1 MNRRKVTVVAAAVG
15 VVAGAAGLGLLAMPA
30 GAGPAPVLPDVSAEA
45 LVESVLQAKP
55 AAFGGTVDVDND
67 LGIPAIAGVP
77 QASDGA
83 SNLRIWTDGQ
93 GKLRVQLPGGDSERT
108 FVDDGQTAWLW
119 NSAEQT
125 VGKMPH
131 GSFERTKPGLGV
143 GQGEPD
149 GQQALPTDPVTLS
162 RQVVAAIQEY
172 SDVTVDGTARVAN
185 RPVYELVL
193 TPKPTEKTV
202 LREVRVAVDS
212 ELRMPL
218 RVAVLTNGTDAP
230 AVQVGFSELTVGP
243 QDASLFAFTPPAGAK
258 VTEPNADEPSAE
270 DKAAAEQAFTEANP
284 QVIGE
289 GWDTVLA
296 ARVPAGALA
305 GLADRQGE
313 QGRQGERPGRWQEDG
328 RDADV
333 DVQGLLKQ
341 LGKQVSGDW
350 GSGTLIT
357 TRVGGV
363 LIADDGRVAA
373 GAVPEQVLVDAI
385 GQVK

>member
-1 MNRRKVTVVAAAVG
+1 MNRRRVTVVAAAVG
-15 VVAGAAGLGLLAMPA
+15 VVAGATGLGLLAMPA

-45 LVESVLQAKP
+45 LVESVLNAQP

-83 SNLRIWTDGQ
+83 SNLRVWTDGQ
-93 GKLRVQLPGGDSERT
+93 GKLRVQLPSGDSERT

-119 NSAEQT
+119 DSAEQT
-125 VGKMPH
+125 VTKMPH
-131 GSFERTKPGLGV
+131 GAFEHGKPELG
-143 GQGEPD
+143 GE
-149 GQQALPTDPVTLS
+149 QQAVPTDPVTLS

-212 ELRMPL
+212 ELRVPL

-230 AVQVGFSELTVGP
+230 AMQVGFSELNVGP

-258 VTEPNADEPSAE
+258 VTEPEVDEPSAE
-270 DKAAAEQAFTEANP
+270 DKAAAERAFTEANP

-289 GWDTVLA
+289 GWDVVLA
-296 ARVPAGALA
+296 ARVTDEALS
-305 GLADRQGE
+305 GLADVQGE
-313 QGRQGERPGRWQEDG
+313 QGRQGEREGRWQERG
-328 RDADV
+328 EGGDV
-333 DVQGLLKQ
+333 DVQGLIKQ
-341 LGKQVSGDW
+341 LGKPVSGEW

-357 TRVGGV
+357 TRVGGL

>member
-1 MNRRKVTVVAAAVG
+1 MNRRRVTVVAAAVG
-15 VVAGAAGLGLLAMPA
+15 VVAGATGLGLLAMPA

-45 LVESVLQAKP
+45 LVESVLNAKP

-67 LGIPAIAGVP
+67 LGIPAVAGVP
-77 QASDGA
+77 QLTDGA

-93 GKLRVQLPGGDSERT
+93 GKLRVQLPSGESERT

-119 NSAEQT
+119 DSAEQT
-125 VGKMPH
+125 VNKLPH
-131 GSFERTKPGLGV
+131 GSFEQGKPDLGG
-143 GQGEPD
+143 GQE
-149 GQQALPTDPVTLS
+149 AVPTDPVTLS
-162 RQVVAAIQEY
+162 RQVVAAIQQY

-212 ELRMPL
+212 ELRVPL

-230 AVQVGFSELTVGP
+230 AMQVGFSELNVGP
-243 QDASLFAFTPPAGAK
+243 QDASLFAFTPPAGAT
-258 VTEPNADEPSAE
+258 VTEPEVAEPSAE

-289 GWDTVLA
+289 GWDVVLA
-296 ARVPAGALA
+296 ARVPSDALT
-305 GLADRQGE
+305 GLADAQRE
-313 QGRQGERPGRWQEDG
+313 QGQREGRWQEHG
-328 RDADV
+328 QGEDV
-333 DVQGLLKQ
+333 DVQGLIKQ

>member
-1 MNRRKVTVVAAAVG
+1 MNRRRVTVVAAAVG
-15 VVAGAAGLGLLAMPA
+15 VVAGATGLGLLAMPA

-45 LVESVLQAKP
+45 LVESVLNAKP

-77 QASDGA
+77 QLSDGA

-93 GKLRVQLPGGDSERT
+93 GKVRVQLPGGDSERT

-119 NSAEQT
+119 DSAEQT
-125 VGKMPH
+125 VTKLPH
-131 GSFERTKPGLGV
+131 GSFEQAHPDLS
-143 GQGEPD
+143 GEPK
-149 GQQALPTDPVTLS
+149 AAPTDPVTLS
-162 RQVVAAIQEY
+162 RQVVAAIQEF

-212 ELRMPL
+212 ELRVPL

-230 AVQVGFSELTVGP
+230 AAQVGFSELAVGP

-258 VTEPNADEPSAE
+258 VTEPEVDAPSAE
-270 DKAAAEQAFTEANP
+270 DKAAAEKAFTEANP

-289 GWDTVLA
+289 GWDVVLA
-296 ARVPAGALA
+296 ARVPQDALA
-305 GLADRQGE
+305 GLAEAQQQGRGQREGRFQDRGQGE
-313 QGRQGERPGRWQEDG
+313 
-328 RDADV
+328 DV
-333 DVQGLLKQ
+333 DVQGLIKQ
-341 LGKQVSGDW
+341 LGKQVSGSW
-350 GSGTLIT
+350 GSGTLVT

-363 LIADDGRVAA
+363 LITDDGRVAA

>member
-1 MNRRKVTVVAAAVG
+1 MNRRRVTVVAAAVG
-15 VVAGAAGLGLLAMPA
+15 VVAGATGLGLLAMPA
-30 GAGPAPVLPDVSAEA
+30 GAGPAPVLPDVTAEA
-45 LVESVLQAKP
+45 LVESVLNAEP
-55 AAFGGTVDVDND
+55 AAFGGSVEVDND

-77 QASDGA
+77 QLSDGP
-83 SNLRIWTDGQ
+83 SSLRMWTDGA
-93 GKLRVQLPGGDSERT
+93 GKVRVQLPGGDSERT
-108 FVDDGQTAWLW
+108 FVDDGTTAWLW
-119 NSAEQT
+119 DSAEQT
-125 VGKMPH
+125 VTKLPH
-131 GSFERTKPGLGV
+131 GSFAQAKPELG
-143 GQGEPD
+143 
-149 GQQALPTDPVTLS
+149 GQQTAPTDPVTVS

-212 ELRMPL
+212 ELRVPL

-243 QDASLFAFTPPAGAK
+243 QDASLFSFAPPAGAK
-258 VTEPNADEPSAE
+258 VTEPEFDEPSAE
-270 DKAAAEQAFTEANP
+270 DKAATERLFSEANP

-289 GWDTVLA
+289 GWDVVLA
-296 ARVPAGALA
+296 ARLPKDSLA
-305 GLADRQGE
+305 GLAEE
-313 QGRQGERPGRWQEDG
+313 QQQRGERGGPWGDRGQAGE
-328 RDADV
+328 DV

-341 LGKQVSGDW
+341 LGKQVGGDW

>member
-1 MNRRKVTVVAAAVG
+1 MNRRRVTVVAAAVG
-15 VVAGAAGLGLLAMPA
+15 VVAGATGLGVLAMPA

-45 LVESVLQAKP
+45 LVESVLGAKP
-55 AAFGGTVDVDND
+55 AAFGGTVAVNND
-67 LGIPAIAGVP
+67 LGIPSVAGVP
-77 QASDGA
+77 QLSDGA
-83 SNLRIWTDGQ
+83 STVRMWTDGT
-93 GKLRVQLPGGDSERT
+93 GKLRVQLPNGDSERT
-108 FVDDGQTAWLW
+108 FVDDGETAWLW
-119 NSAEQT
+119 DSAEQT
-125 VGKMPH
+125 VTKLPH
-131 GSFERTKPGLGV
+131 GSFEERKPELKPG
-143 GQGEPD
+143 E
-149 GQQALPTDPVTLS
+149 QQAAPTDPVTLS
-162 RQVVAAIQEY
+162 RQVVAAVQEY

-212 ELRMPL
+212 ELRVPL

-230 AVQVGFSELTVGP
+230 AVQVGFSDLNVGP

-258 VTEPNADEPSAE
+258 VTEPEVEEPSAE
-270 DKAAAEQAFTEANP
+270 EKAAAEKAITEANT

-296 ARVPAGALA
+296 ARVSQDALT
-305 GLADRQGE
+305 GLAQQQEQQGE
-313 QGRQGERPGRWQEDG
+313 NRRWEEREGQ
-328 RDADV
+328 DV

-341 LGKQVSGDW
+341 LGKPLSGTW

-363 LIADDGRVAA
+363 LIADDGRVAV

>member
-1 MNRRKVTVVAAAVG
+1 MDRRRVTVVAAAVG
-15 VVAGAAGLGLLAMPA
+15 VVAGATGLGLLAMPA

-45 LVESVLQAKP
+45 LVESVLNAEP
-55 AAFGGTVDVDND
+55 AAFGGTVEVAND
-67 LGIPAIAGVP
+67 LGVPALAGVP
-77 QASDGA
+77 QLSDGD
-83 SNLRIWTDGQ
+83 STLRIWTDGA
-93 GKLRVQLPGGDSERT
+93 GKVRVQLPGGASERT
-108 FVDDGQTAWLW
+108 FVDDGTTAWAW
-119 NSAEQT
+119 DSAEQT
-125 VGKMPH
+125 VTKLPH
-131 GSFERTKPGLGV
+131 GSFEHAKPDLS
-143 GQGEPD
+143 GE
-149 GQQALPTDPVTLS
+149 AKAAPTDPVALS
-162 RQVVAAIQEY
+162 RQVVAAIQQY

-212 ELRMPL
+212 ELRVPL

-243 QDASLFAFTPPAGAK
+243 QDSSLFAFTPPAGAK
-258 VTEPNADEPSAE
+258 VTEPEVGAPSEE
-270 DKAAAEQAFTEANP
+270 DKAAAERAFTEANP

-289 GWDTVLA
+289 GWDVVLA
-296 ARVPAGALA
+296 ARVPRGALT
-305 GLADRQGE
+305 GLAQEQRQ
-313 QGRQGERPGRWQEDG
+313 RGERDGRWQDRG
-328 RDADV
+328 QGGDV

-341 LGKQVSGDW
+341 LGKQVSGAW

>member
-1 MNRRKVTVVAAAVG
+1 MNRRRVTVVAAAVG
-15 VVAGAAGLGLLAMPA
+15 VVAGATGLGLLAMPA
-30 GAGPAPVLPDVSAEA
+30 GAGPAPVLPDVSAES
-45 LVESVLQAKP
+45 LVESVLNAKP

-67 LGIPAIAGVP
+67 LGIPALAGVP
-77 QASDGA
+77 QLSDGA
-83 SNLRIWTDGQ
+83 SNLRIWTDGG
-93 GKLRVQLPGGDSERT
+93 GKVRVQLPGGDSERT
-108 FVDDGQTAWLW
+108 FVDDGETAWMW
-119 NSAEQT
+119 DSAKQT
-125 VGKMPH
+125 VAKMPH
-131 GSFERTKPGLGV
+131 GSFEHGKPDLS
-143 GQGEPD
+143 GE
-149 GQQALPTDPVTLS
+149 QQAAPTDPVTLS
-162 RQVVAAIQEY
+162 RQVVAAIQQY

-212 ELRMPL
+212 ELRVPL

-230 AVQVGFSELTVGP
+230 AAQVGFSELNVGP

-258 VTEPNADEPSAE
+258 VTEPDVGEPSAE
-270 DKAAAEQAFTEANP
+270 HKAAAEQAFSEANP

-289 GWDTVLA
+289 GWDVVLA
-296 ARVPAGALA
+296 ARVPQDALTSLAGAQQK
-305 GLADRQGE
+305 GQRE
-313 QGRQGERPGRWQEDG
+313 GRWQEHG
-328 RDADV
+328 QGQDV
-333 DVQGLLKQ
+333 DVQGLIKQ
-341 LGKQVSGDW
+341 LGKQVSGAW

>member
-1 MNRRKVTVVAAAVG
+1 MNRRRVTVVAAAVG
-15 VVAGAAGLGLLAMPA
+15 VVAGATGLGLLAMPA
-30 GAGPAPVLPDVSAEA
+30 GAGPAPVLPDVTAEA
-45 LVESVLQAKP
+45 LVESVLDAKP
-55 AAFGGTVDVDND
+55 TAFGGTVDVDND

-77 QASDGA
+77 QLSDGA
-83 SNLRIWTDGQ
+83 SSLRIWTDGE
-93 GKLRVQLPGGDSERT
+93 GRVRVQLPGGDSERT
-108 FVDDGQTAWLW
+108 FVDDGQTGWLW

-125 VGKMPH
+125 VAKLPH
-131 GSFERTKPGLGV
+131 GSFQDAKPDLT
-143 GQGEPD
+143 GE
-149 GQQALPTDPVTLS
+149 AKAAPTDPVTLS
-162 RQVVAAIQEY
+162 RQVVAAIQQY

-212 ELRMPL
+212 ELRVPL

-230 AVQVGFSELTVGP
+230 AVQVGFSELNVGP
-243 QDASLFAFTPPAGAK
+243 QDASLFSFTPPPGAK
-258 VTEPNADEPSAE
+258 VTEPQAQEPSAE
-270 DKAAAEQAFTEANP
+270 DKAAAEKAFTEANP
-284 QVIGE
+284 QVVGE
-289 GWDTVLA
+289 GWDVVLA
-296 ARVPAGALA
+296 ARVPRDALA
-305 GLADRQGE
+305 GLADRQE
-313 QGRQGERPGRWQEDG
+313 QNGREGRWQHRGEG
-328 RDADV
+328 QEI
-333 DVQGLLKQ
+333 DVQGLLDQ
-341 LGKQVSGDW
+341 VGKKVSGAW

>member
-1 MNRRKVTVVAAAVG
+1 MNRRRVTVVAAAVG
-15 VVAGAAGLGLLAMPA
+15 VVAGATGLGLLAMPA

-45 LVESVLQAKP
+45 LVESVLNAKP

-67 LGIPAIAGVP
+67 LGIPAIGGVP
-77 QASDGA
+77 QLSDGA
-83 SNLRIWTDGQ
+83 SNLRIWTDGA
-93 GKLRVQLPGGDSERT
+93 GKLRVQLPSGDSERT
-108 FVDDGQTAWLW
+108 FVDDGQTAWMW
-119 NSAEQT
+119 DSAEQT
-125 VGKMPH
+125 VTKMPH
-131 GSFERTKPGLGV
+131 GSFEH
-143 GQGEPD
+143 GEPD
-149 GQQALPTDPVTLS
+149 LSGEPKAAPTDPVTLS

-202 LREVRVAVDS
+202 LREVRVAVDA
-212 ELRMPL
+212 ELRVPL

-230 AVQVGFSELTVGP
+230 AAQVGFSELNVGP

-258 VTEPNADEPSAE
+258 VTEPEVEKPSAE

-289 GWDTVLA
+289 GWDVVLA
-296 ARVPAGALA
+296 ARVPQDALT
-305 GLADRQGE
+305 GLADLQQQGQRE
-313 QGRQGERPGRWQEDG
+313 GRWQEHG
-328 RDADV
+328 QGEDV
-333 DVQGLLKQ
+333 DVQGLIKQ
-341 LGKQVSGDW
+341 LGKQVSGAW

>member
-1 MNRRKVTVVAAAVG
+1 MNRRRVTVVAAAAG
-15 VVAGAAGLGLLAMPA
+15 VVAGATGLGLLAMPA

-45 LVESVLQAKP
+45 LVESVLNAQP
-55 AAFGGTVDVDND
+55 AAFGGTVDVNND

-83 SNLRIWTDGQ
+83 SNLRVWTDGQ

-108 FVDDGQTAWLW
+108 FVDDGRTAWLW
-119 NSAEQT
+119 DSAEQT
-125 VGKMPH
+125 VTKMPH
-131 GSFERTKPGLGV
+131 GAFEQHEPELG
-143 GQGEPD
+143 GE
-149 GQQALPTDPVTLS
+149 QQAVPTDPVTLS

-212 ELRMPL
+212 ELRVPL

-230 AVQVGFSELTVGP
+230 AVQVGFSELNVGP

-258 VTEPNADEPSAE
+258 VTEPEVDAPSAE

-289 GWDTVLA
+289 GWDVVLA
-296 ARVPAGALA
+296 ARVPDDALT
-305 GLADRQGE
+305 GLADAQRE
-313 QGRQGERPGRWQEDG
+313 QGQREGRWQERG
-328 RDADV
+328 EGGDV
-333 DVQGLLKQ
+333 DVQGLIKQ

>member
-1 MNRRKVTVVAAAVG
+1 MNRRRVTVVAAAVG
-15 VVAGAAGLGLLAMPA
+15 VVAGATGLGLLAMPA

-45 LVESVLQAKP
+45 LVESVLNAKP

-77 QASDGA
+77 QLSDGA
-83 SNLRIWTDGQ
+83 SNLRIWTDGT

-108 FVDDGQTAWLW
+108 FVDDGRTAWLW
-119 NSAEQT
+119 DSADQT
-125 VGKMPH
+125 VTKLPH
-131 GSFERTKPGLGV
+131 GSFERAEPDLG
-143 GQGEPD
+143 GEPK
-149 GQQALPTDPVTLS
+149 AAPTDPVTLS
-162 RQVVAAIQEY
+162 RQVVAAIQQY

-212 ELRMPL
+212 ELRVPL

-230 AVQVGFSELTVGP
+230 AAQVGFSELTVGP
-243 QDASLFAFTPPAGAK
+243 QDASLFAFAPPAGAK
-258 VTEPNADEPSAE
+258 VTEPEVGEPSAE
-270 DKAAAEQAFTEANP
+270 DKAAAEKVFTEANP

-289 GWDTVLA
+289 GWDVVLA
-296 ARVPAGALA
+296 ARVPRDALA
-305 GLADRQGE
+305 GLAEAQQRGQRE
-313 QGRQGERPGRWQEDG
+313 GRWSDRGQ
-328 RDADV
+328 DADV
-333 DVQGLLKQ
+333 DVQGLVKQ
-341 LGKQVSGDW
+341 LGKPVSGAW

>member
-1 MNRRKVTVVAAAVG
+1 MNRRRVTVAAAAVG
-15 VVAGAAGLGLLAMPA
+15 VVAGATGLGLLAMPA

-45 LVESVLQAKP
+45 LVESVLNAKP

-77 QASDGA
+77 QLSDGA

-93 GKLRVQLPGGDSERT
+93 GKVRVQLPGGDSERT

-119 NSAEQT
+119 DSAEQT
-125 VGKMPH
+125 VTKLPH
-131 GSFERTKPGLGV
+131 GSFEQAHPDLS
-143 GQGEPD
+143 GEPK
-149 GQQALPTDPVTLS
+149 AAPTDPVTLS

-212 ELRMPL
+212 ELRVPL

-230 AVQVGFSELTVGP
+230 AAQVGFSELAVGP

-258 VTEPNADEPSAE
+258 VTEPEVDAPSAE
-270 DKAAAEQAFTEANP
+270 DKAAAEKAFTEANP

-289 GWDTVLA
+289 GWDVVLA
-296 ARVPAGALA
+296 ARVPQDALA
-305 GLADRQGE
+305 GLAEAGQQGQDQGRWQDRRQGE
-313 QGRQGERPGRWQEDG
+313 
-328 RDADV
+328 DV
-333 DVQGLLKQ
+333 DVQGLIKQ
-341 LGKQVSGDW
+341 LGKQVSGSW

-363 LIADDGRVAA
+363 LITDDGRVAA

>member
-1 MNRRKVTVVAAAVG
+1 MNRRRVTVVAAAVG
-15 VVAGAAGLGLLAMPA
+15 VVAGAGGLGLLAMPA

-45 LVESVLQAKP
+45 LVESVLNAKP
-55 AAFGGTVDVDND
+55 AAFGGSVEVNND

-77 QASDGA
+77 QLSDGA
-83 SNLRIWTDGQ
+83 SKVRMWTDGQ
-93 GKLRVQLPGGDSERT
+93 GRVRVQLPSGDSERA

-119 NSAEQT
+119 DSAEQT
-125 VGKMPH
+125 VKKLPH
-131 GSFERTKPGLGV
+131 GAFEHAKPELG
-143 GQGEPD
+143 GD
-149 GQQALPTDPVTLS
+149 AQAVPADPVTVS
-162 RQVVAAIQEY
+162 RQVVAAIQQY

-202 LREVRVAVDS
+202 LREVRVAIDS
-212 ELRMPL
+212 ELRVPL

-230 AVQVGFSELTVGP
+230 AVQVGFSELNVGP

-258 VTEPNADEPSAE
+258 VTEPEQQGPSAD
-270 DKAAAEQAFTEANP
+270 DKAAAEKLFGEANP

-289 GWDTVLA
+289 GWDVVLA
-296 ARVPAGALA
+296 ARVPQGALA
-305 GLADRQGE
+305 GLADE
-313 QGRQGERPGRWQEDG
+313 QKQNGREGRWQQRG
-328 RDADV
+328 QGGDV

-341 LGKQVSGDW
+341 LGKQVSGSW

-357 TRVGGV
+357 ARVGGV
-363 LIADDGRVAA
+363 LIADDGRVAV

>member
-1 MNRRKVTVVAAAVG
+1 MNRRRVTVVAAAVG
-15 VVAGAAGLGLLAMPA
+15 VVAGATGLGLLAMPA

-45 LVESVLQAKP
+45 LVESVLNAKP
-55 AAFGGTVDVDND
+55 TAFGGTVDVDND

-77 QASDGA
+77 QLSDGA
-83 SNLRIWTDGQ
+83 SNLRIWTDGE
-93 GKLRVQLPGGDSERT
+93 GRVRVQLPGGDSERT
-108 FVDDGQTAWLW
+108 FVDDGQTGWLW
-119 NSAEQT
+119 DSAEQT
-125 VGKMPH
+125 VNKLPH
-131 GSFERTKPGLGV
+131 GSFQEAKPDLS
-143 GQGEPD
+143 GE
-149 GQQALPTDPVTLS
+149 AKAAPTDPVTLS
-162 RQVVAAIQEY
+162 RQVVAAIQQY

-212 ELRMPL
+212 ELRVPL

-230 AVQVGFSELTVGP
+230 AVQVGFSELNVGP
-243 QDASLFAFTPPAGAK
+243 QDASLFSFTPPPGAK
-258 VTEPNADEPSAE
+258 VTEPQAQEPSAE
-270 DKAAAEQAFTEANP
+270 DKAAAEKAFTEANP
-284 QVIGE
+284 QVVGE
-289 GWDTVLA
+289 GWDVVLA
-296 ARVPAGALA
+296 ARVPRDALT
-305 GLADRQGE
+305 GLADRQE
-313 QGRQGERPGRWQEDG
+313 QNGREGRWQHRGEG
-328 RDADV
+328 QDV
-333 DVQGLLKQ
+333 DVQGLLDQ
-341 LGKQVSGDW
+341 LGKKVSGDW

>member
-1 MNRRKVTVVAAAVG
+1 MNRRRVTVVAAAVG
-15 VVAGAAGLGLLAMPA
+15 VVAGATGLGLLAMPA

-45 LVESVLQAKP
+45 LVESVLNAKP

-77 QASDGA
+77 QLSDGA

-93 GKLRVQLPGGDSERT
+93 GKVRVQLPGGDSERT

-119 NSAEQT
+119 DSAEQT
-125 VGKMPH
+125 VTKLPH
-131 GSFERTKPGLGV
+131 GSFEQAHPDLS
-143 GQGEPD
+143 GEPK
-149 GQQALPTDPVTLS
+149 AAPTDPVTLS
-162 RQVVAAIQEY
+162 RQVVAAIQEF

-212 ELRMPL
+212 ELRVPL

-230 AVQVGFSELTVGP
+230 AAQVGFSELAVGP

-258 VTEPNADEPSAE
+258 VTEPEVDAPSAE
-270 DKAAAEQAFTEANP
+270 DKAAAEKAFTEANP

-289 GWDTVLA
+289 GWDVVLA
-296 ARVPAGALA
+296 ARVPQDALA
-305 GLADRQGE
+305 GLAEAQQQGQGQREGRFQGRGQGE
-313 QGRQGERPGRWQEDG
+313 
-328 RDADV
+328 DV
-333 DVQGLLKQ
+333 DVQGLIKQ
-341 LGKQVSGDW
+341 LGKQVSGSW

-363 LIADDGRVAA
+363 LITDDGRVAA

>member
-1 MNRRKVTVVAAAVG
+1 MNRRRVTVVAAAVG
-15 VVAGAAGLGLLAMPA
+15 VVAGVTGLGLLAMPA
-30 GAGPAPVLPDVSAEA
+30 GAGPAPVLPDVSAES
-45 LVESVLQAKP
+45 LVESVLNAKP

-67 LGIPAIAGVP
+67 LGIPALAGVP
-77 QASDGA
+77 QLSDGA
-83 SNLRIWTDGQ
+83 SNLRIWTDGG
-93 GKLRVQLPGGDSERT
+93 GKVRVQLPGGDSERT
-108 FVDDGQTAWLW
+108 FVDDGETAWLW
-119 NSAEQT
+119 DSAEQT
-125 VGKMPH
+125 VAKMPH
-131 GSFERTKPGLGV
+131 GSFEHAKPELGG
-143 GQGEPD
+143 GQK
-149 GQQALPTDPVTLS
+149 AAPTDPVTLS
-162 RQVVAAIQEY
+162 RQVVAAIQQY

-202 LREVRVAVDS
+202 LREVRVAVDA
-212 ELRMPL
+212 ELRVPL

-230 AVQVGFSELTVGP
+230 AAQVGFSELNVGP

-258 VTEPNADEPSAE
+258 VTEPDVNEPSAE

-289 GWDTVLA
+289 GWDVVLA
-296 ARVPAGALA
+296 ARVPRDALA
-305 GLADRQGE
+305 GLAEAQQGQQRE
-313 QGRQGERPGRWQEDG
+313 GRWQG
-328 RDADV
+328 RGQAGDV
-333 DVQGLLKQ
+333 DVQGLIKQ
-341 LGKQVSGDW
+341 LGKQVVGDW

>member
-1 MNRRKVTVVAAAVG
+1 MNRRRVTVVAAAVG
-15 VVAGAAGLGLLAMPA
+15 VVAGATGLGLLAMPA
-30 GAGPAPVLPDVSAEA
+30 GAGPAPVLPDVSAES
-45 LVESVLQAKP
+45 LVESVLNAKP

-67 LGIPAIAGVP
+67 LGIPALAGVP
-77 QASDGA
+77 QLSDGA
-83 SNLRIWTDGQ
+83 SNLRIWTDGG
-93 GKLRVQLPGGDSERT
+93 GKVRVQLPGGDSERT
-108 FVDDGQTAWLW
+108 FVDDGETAWLW

-125 VGKMPH
+125 VTRMPH
-131 GSFERTKPGLGV
+131 GSFEHAKPDLG
-143 GQGEPD
+143 G
-149 GQQALPTDPVTLS
+149 GQQAAPTDPVTLS
-162 RQVVAAIQEY
+162 RQVVAAIQEF

-202 LREVRVAVDS
+202 LREVRVAVDA
-212 ELRMPL
+212 ELRVPL

-230 AVQVGFSELTVGP
+230 AAQVGFSELTVGP

-258 VTEPNADEPSAE
+258 VTEPDVSEPSAE

-289 GWDTVLA
+289 GWDVVLA
-296 ARVPAGALA
+296 ARVPQDALA
-305 GLADRQGE
+305 GLADAQRGQQRE
-313 QGRQGERPGRWQEDG
+313 GRWQERG
-328 RDADV
+328 QGGDV
-333 DVQGLLKQ
+333 DVQGLIKQ

>member
-1 MNRRKVTVVAAAVG
+1 MNRRRVTVVAAAVG
-15 VVAGAAGLGLLAMPA
+15 VVAGATGLGLLAMPA

-45 LVESVLQAKP
+45 LVESVLKAEP

-67 LGIPAIAGVP
+67 LGIPAIGGVP
-77 QASDGA
+77 QLSDGA
-83 SNLRIWTDGQ
+83 SNLRVWTDGQ
-93 GKLRVQLPGGDSERT
+93 GKLRVQLPSGDSERT

-119 NSAEQT
+119 DSADQT
-125 VGKMPH
+125 VTKRPH
-131 GSFERTKPGLGV
+131 GSFEQGKPDLGT
-143 GQGEPD
+143 E
-149 GQQALPTDPVTLS
+149 QQAVPTDPVTLS

-172 SDVTVDGTARVAN
+172 SDITVDGTARVAN

-212 ELRMPL
+212 ELRVPL

-230 AVQVGFSELTVGP
+230 AMQVGFSELNVGP

-258 VTEPNADEPSAE
+258 VTEPEVDEPSAE
-270 DKAAAEQAFTEANP
+270 DKAAAEQAFTEAAP
-284 QVIGE
+284 QVVGE
-289 GWDTVLA
+289 GWDVVLA
-296 ARVPAGALA
+296 ARVSDDALT
-305 GLADRQGE
+305 GLADAQGE
-313 QGRQGERPGRWQEDG
+313 LGQREGRWQERG
-328 RDADV
+328 QGEDV
-333 DVQGLLKQ
+333 DVQGLIKQ

>member
-1 MNRRKVTVVAAAVG
+1 MNRRRVTVVAAAAG
-15 VVAGAAGLGLLAMPA
+15 VVAGATGLGLLAMPA

-45 LVESVLQAKP
+45 LVESVLNAEP

-83 SNLRIWTDGQ
+83 SNLRVWTDGQ

-119 NSAEQT
+119 DSAEQT
-125 VGKMPH
+125 VKKMPH
-131 GSFERTKPGLGV
+131 GAFEQHKPELG
-143 GQGEPD
+143 GE
-149 GQQALPTDPVTLS
+149 QQAVPTDPVTLS

-212 ELRMPL
+212 ELRVPL

-230 AVQVGFSELTVGP
+230 AMQVGFSELNVGP

-258 VTEPNADEPSAE
+258 VTEPEVDEPSAE

-289 GWDTVLA
+289 GWDVVLA
-296 ARVPAGALA
+296 ARVPDDALT
-305 GLADRQGE
+305 GLADAQRE
-313 QGRQGERPGRWQEDG
+313 QGQREGRWQERG
-328 RDADV
+328 EGGDV
-333 DVQGLLKQ
+333 DVQGLIKQ

>member
-1 MNRRKVTVVAAAVG
+1 MNRRRVTVVAAAVG
-15 VVAGAAGLGLLAMPA
+15 VIAGATGLGVLAMPA

-45 LVESVLQAKP
+45 LVESVLNAKP
-55 AAFGGTVDVDND
+55 AAFGGSVAVNND
-67 LGIPAIAGVP
+67 LGIPVIAGVP
-77 QASDGA
+77 QLSDGA
-83 SNLRIWTDGQ
+83 STLRMWTDGE
-93 GKLRVQLPGGDSERT
+93 GKLRAQLPGGDSERT
-108 FVDDGQTAWLW
+108 FVDDGETAWLW
-119 NSAEQT
+119 DSAEQT
-125 VGKMPH
+125 VTKMPH
-131 GSFERTKPGLGV
+131 GSFEERKPELKPG
-143 GQGEPD
+143 E
-149 GQQALPTDPVTLS
+149 QQAAPADPVTLS
-162 RQVVAAIQEY
+162 RQVVAAVQEY

-212 ELRMPL
+212 ELRVPL

-230 AVQVGFSELTVGP
+230 AVQVGFSELNVGP
-243 QDASLFAFTPPAGAK
+243 QDASLFSFTPPAGAK
-258 VTEPNADEPSAE
+258 VSEPESHEPTAE
-270 DKAAAEQAFTEANP
+270 DKAAAEKAITEANP

-296 ARVPAGALA
+296 ARVPQDALTF
-305 GLADRQGE
+305 LAEGQQGE
-313 QGRQGERPGRWQEDG
+313 QRGNGRWQEEGEG
-328 RDADV
+328 REV
-333 DVQGLLKQ
+333 DVQGLLRQ
-341 LGKQVSGDW
+341 LGKPLSGAW

-363 LIADDGRVAA
+363 LIADDGRVAV

>member
-1 MNRRKVTVVAAAVG
+1 MNRRRVTVVAAAVG
-15 VVAGAAGLGLLAMPA
+15 VVAGATGLGVLAMPA
-30 GAGPAPVLPDVSAEA
+30 GAGPAPVLPDVTAEA
-45 LVESVLQAKP
+45 LVESVLNAEP
-55 AAFGGTVDVDND
+55 AAFGGTISVNND

-77 QASDGA
+77 QLSDGA
-83 SNLRIWTDGQ
+83 STLRMWTDGT
-93 GKLRVQLPGGDSERT
+93 GKLRVQLPGGDTERT
-108 FVDDGQTAWLW
+108 FVDDGTTAWLW
-119 NSAEQT
+119 DSADQSVT
-125 VGKMPH
+125 KLPH
-131 GSFERTKPGLGV
+131 GSFEERQLELGEQSTV
-143 GQGEPD
+143 
-149 GQQALPTDPVTLS
+149 PTDPVTVS
-162 RQVVAAIQEY
+162 RQVVAAIQEH

-212 ELRMPL
+212 ELRVPL

-243 QDASLFAFTPPAGAK
+243 QEASLFAFTPPAGAK
-258 VTEPNADEPSAE
+258 VNEKPVEEPTAE
-270 DKAAAEQAFTEANP
+270 DKAAAEQAFTEADP

-289 GWDTVLA
+289 GWDVVLA
-296 ARVPAGALA
+296 ARAPQDALA
-305 GLADRQGE
+305 GLAE
-313 QGRQGERPGRWQEDG
+313 QQEQRGDGRWSEG
-328 RDADV
+328 HEV
-333 DVQGLLKQ
+333 DVQGLLEQ
-341 LGKQVSGDW
+341 LGKQVSGPW

-363 LIADDGRVAA
+363 LVADDGRIAV

>member
-1 MNRRKVTVVAAAVG
+1 MNRRRVTVVAAAVG
-15 VVAGAAGLGLLAMPA
+15 VVAGATGLGLLAMPA

-45 LVESVLQAKP
+45 LVESVLNAEP
-55 AAFGGTVDVDND
+55 AAFGGTVDVNND
-67 LGIPAIAGVP
+67 LGIPAVAGMP
-77 QASDGA
+77 QLSDGA

-93 GKLRVQLPGGDSERT
+93 GKLRVQLPNGASERT

-119 NSAEQT
+119 DSAEQT
-125 VGKMPH
+125 VSKLPH
-131 GSFERTKPGLGV
+131 GSFEHGKPELS
-143 GQGEPD
+143 GEP
-149 GQQALPTDPVTLS
+149 QAVPTDPVTLS
-162 RQVVAAIQEY
+162 RQVVAAIQQY

-212 ELRMPL
+212 ELRVPL

-230 AVQVGFSELTVGP
+230 AMQVGFSELNVGP

-258 VTEPNADEPSAE
+258 VTEPEVDAPSAE

-289 GWDTVLA
+289 GWDVVLA
-296 ARVPAGALA
+296 ARVPDDALT
-305 GLADRQGE
+305 GLADAQRE
-313 QGRQGERPGRWQEDG
+313 QGQREGRWQERG
-328 RDADV
+328 QGEDV

-363 LIADDGRVAA
+363 LITDDGRVAA